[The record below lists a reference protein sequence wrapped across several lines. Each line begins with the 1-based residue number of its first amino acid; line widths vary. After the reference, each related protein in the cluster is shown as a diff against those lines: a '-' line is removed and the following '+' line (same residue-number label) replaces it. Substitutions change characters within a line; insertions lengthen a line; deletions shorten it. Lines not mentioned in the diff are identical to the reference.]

1 MQIAKNEPRRV
12 KVIDGTLSSDRVF
25 KEIKK
30 ILKRTIF
37 PHIKIKSIICFRS
50 FGAKT
55 KAYARIWNF
64 PSIWQKALNL
74 QPHYIIEVIGEHYDR
89 LGSEE
94 KIRTLIHELMHIPLN
109 FSGSLLPHRTR
120 AGRLEKKVDKF
131 YRILEN
137 KRA

>member
-1 MQIAKNEPRRV
+1 VHRLLPLPWFIIPRPRQ
-12 KVIDGTLSSDRVF
+12 DLARSQ
-25 KEIKK
+25 
-30 ILKRTIF
+30 LKL
-37 PHIKIKSIICFRS
+37 P
-50 FGAKT
+50 
-55 KAYARIWNF
+55 
-64 PSIWQKALNL
+64 
-74 QPHYIIEVIGEHYDR
+74 PHYIIEVIGERYDR
-89 LGSEE
+89 LAPEE